1 MLNSFPLVRLL
12 LPFVIGIVVAIYLP
26 SNAIYPFYAFTFL
39 FILTIISLLIKNYN
53 LKYVFGILVHINLLL
68 AGYSLTSFK
77 AENKIVTNNNS
88 NDNQFIIAE
97 ISEPI
102 VVKEK
107 SIKAILT
114 IKGIKSKQNWLKSE
128 GRAIIY
134 LQKDSLSI
142 QLKANDIIAFEPM
155 LKDVPPPQNP
165 NEFDFRNYLAYHL
178 IYQQAYLKTSNWT
191 ILKKANNLSIFA
203 WASETRKNL
212 INKLENLG
220 IKDDR
225 LHVASALILGYKDDI
240 DAQLKNAYSSAGA
253 MHVLAVSGLH
263 VGIIFLIFNQLLLFL
278 HKIKYGKYIQGVLL
292 ILILWIYALLTGL
305 SPSVMRAATMFS
317 FIVGAKMTNR
327 NSNFFNTL
335 AASALTLLLFNPL
348 LIMEVGFQLSYLAVI
363 GIVVIQPLIYN
374 LYYTKSWL
382 LDKIWELTAV
392 SIAAQI
398 ATFPLGLYYFHQFP
412 NYFLLSNLI
421 VIPLAIGILYLGLL
435 VLALSPI
442 PVIASFLAKVLDYV
456 ILFLNKIVIYIDEL
470 PYSLSQN
477 IKFTLLDNYLIYI
490 TIILVILLI
499 NLRKYIYFST
509 ASICVILLLG
519 LRLWGNY
526 NELNQ
531 KVFTVYNIPQHT
543 SINFID
549 GSDNILVS
557 DFKMKENKSK
567 LLFHVQN
574 NWIQKGVESEK
585 IINLN
590 KLTKRNQLSNL
601 YTINSEILFNKE
613 AYFQFYDKK
622 IVLITNN
629 FQLPKVTK
637 PLKLDYLII
646 TQNTKHKIKDL
657 TTVFQPKKIIIDASN
672 SNFITKKLKTE
683 AEELNINYWSVPDN
697 GAFEIYF

>member
-191 ILKKANNLSIFA
+191 ILKKATNLSIFA

-374 LYYTKSWL
+374 LYYTKWWL

-435 VLALSPI
+435 VLALSPF

-456 ILFLNKIVIYIDEL
+456 ILFLNKIVVYIDEL

-509 ASICVILLLG
+509 A
-519 LRLWGNY
+519 
-526 NELNQ
+526 
-531 KVFTVYNIPQHT
+531 
-543 SINFID
+543 
-549 GSDNILVS
+549 
-557 DFKMKENKSK
+557 
-567 LLFHVQN
+567 
-574 NWIQKGVESEK
+574 
-585 IINLN
+585 
-590 KLTKRNQLSNL
+590 
-601 YTINSEILFNKE
+601 
-613 AYFQFYDKK
+613 
-622 IVLITNN
+622 
-629 FQLPKVTK
+629 
-637 PLKLDYLII
+637 
-646 TQNTKHKIKDL
+646 
-657 TTVFQPKKIIIDASN
+657 
-672 SNFITKKLKTE
+672 
-683 AEELNINYWSVPDN
+683 
-697 GAFEIYF
+697 